1 MAKSREWPREVVS
14 RAQALNGVLD
24 DMALRIYFASGG
36 DNNADHTREELARR
50 WRLYRELMPVLDR
63 LAECSVVHTAYYLI
77 QALENFIQADP
88 ADVFRLIV
96 KSVMA
101 SSRFGYAFESMGADV
116 GVRIVEEYLAD
127 YRDVFSDDAR
137 RDELMACLNLFV
149 SAAWPAAQS
158 LTFRLAEIWR

>member
-1 MAKSREWPREVVS
+1 M
-14 RAQALNGVLD
+14 
-24 DMALRIYFASGG
+24 
-36 DNNADHTREELARR
+36 
-50 WRLYRELMPVLDR
+50 YRELMPVLDR

-77 QALENFIQADP
+77 QADP
-88 ADVFRLIV
+88 AGIFRLIV

-116 GVRIVEEYLAD
+116 VVRMIEEYLAD

-137 RDELMACLNLFV
+137 LDELLTCLNLFV
-149 SAAWPAAQS
+149 SAGWPAAQS